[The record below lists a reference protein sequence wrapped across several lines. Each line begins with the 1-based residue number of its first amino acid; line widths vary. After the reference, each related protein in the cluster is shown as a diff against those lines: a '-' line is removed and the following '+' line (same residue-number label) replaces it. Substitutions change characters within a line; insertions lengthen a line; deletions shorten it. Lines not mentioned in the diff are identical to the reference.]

1 MQPNPYHTHTK
12 HTELYKVH
20 DFYDLQSRLQAL
32 QPWAAHTIFPLQ
44 YIDSAN
50 VMNLHFPGRWLA
62 MPICGHTLQPGAYTP
77 EREPAAEAAVVTS
90 KRLSATISST
100 SFRTRSEPTS
110 RVSSSSGAG
119 CAA

>member
-50 VMNLHFPGRWLA
+50 V
-62 MPICGHTLQPGAYTP
+62 
-77 EREPAAEAAVVTS
+77 
-90 KRLSATISST
+90 ISL
-100 SFRTRSEPTS
+100 
-110 RVSSSSGAG
+110 GAG
-119 CAA
+119 WQCLYAATPFSQAPTPLRESLQHRLQWSPPKD